1 MMNRRAFLSTGGVW
15 LSSFGVKPAPGDS
28 GENDWRDK
36 ACCQTERYS
45 DSARRV

>member
-15 LSSFGVKPAPGDS
+15 LSSFGVKLAPGGS

-36 ACCQTERYS
+36 ACCQTERYWH
-45 DSARRV
+45 SARRV